1 MRHDLSRF
9 GAAAALAVLAL
20 PACAHHAGKGAV
32 QGVAESIAESQ
43 KQNAESPETQISRVA
58 AERAVTGAIAALN
71 APEQQEKLRQ
81 VVNGLVTEAIA
92 SAFRTATAVPAGERS
107 ARGGAA
113 VSPVAELIAQAARS
127 GIETAVQ
134 EVVDSLG
141 GRGKG
146 PLAQSI
152 ASTGREV
159 SAGVVGS
166 ALDKLTALF
175 PGCSGPDAVACINRQ
190 LQAATQSAGAGF
202 SKGLRD
208 SLGWQLLVAAGLL
221 GLVAGIIGHWLWAL
235 RAQTR
240 LLRPR
245 TT

>member
-92 SAFRTATAVPAGERS
+92 SAFRTATAV
-107 ARGGAA
+107 
-113 VSPVAELIAQAARS
+113 
-127 GIETAVQ
+127 Q

-190 LQAATQSAGAGF
+190 LQATTQSAGAGF